1 MRVLIMANGDPP
13 SMRSARAAVAQHDL
27 LIAVDGAAHVASA
40 LGLKPGLIC
49 GDFDSMDRGVAEI
62 EFPNAEFVETPD
74 QYLADLEK
82 ALLLARERGATE
94 IAMIGAGGG
103 RVDHSLSAIAL
114 LVRYCGEIALTLLD
128 DGSAMRAVS
137 GTADAPGAL
146 HLETRPGETVS
157 LIAFAPEN
165 RVSISGVRW
174 PLEDVRLPVGTRGV
188 SNVATGESV
197 LVEVTVGVVMVCHL
211 WEF

>member
-13 SMRSARAAVAQHDL
+13 SRRNARAAVERHEL
-27 LIAVDGAAHVASA
+27 LIAVDGAAHVAA
-40 LGLKPGLIC
+40 AMGLKPGLIC

-74 QYLADLEK
+74 QELADLEK

-103 RVDHSLSAIAL
+103 RVDHALTAIAL
-114 LVRYCGEIALTLLD
+114 LVRYCGAFALTLLD
-128 DGSAMRAVS
+128 DGSAIRAVS
-137 GTADAPGAL
+137 GTADATGTL
-146 HLETRPGETVS
+146 RLETNPSDTVS

-174 PLEDVRLPVGTRGV
+174 PLDDVRLPVGTRGV

-197 LVEVTVGVVMVCHL
+197 LIEVTCGVVVVCHL